1 VAEAD
6 LLPLFV
12 VGDLLRKAQYL
23 GVLGDAKRDSGW
35 RSGTSLQKIHLRFL
49 ALFYFEQFNSTTTK
63 MIPTRVLL
71 ARSVWKGM
79 LQFCLICFTF

>member
-35 RSGTSLQKIHLRFL
+35 RSGTSLQKIQL
-49 ALFYFEQFNSTTTK
+49 AIFGSTASSTLSSS
-63 MIPTRVLL
+63 IQPQPR
-71 ARSVWKGM
+71 
-79 LQFCLICFTF
+79 